1 MITQTLVDIMKS
13 RIDYGY
19 AHFNFDWTWIK
30 DKEIVVEGDEYEG
43 VLMIINDKGQMV
55 GFYGYQL
62 ITKYE
67 EEQ

>member
-1 MITQTLVDIMKS
+1 MLTGLTQEDTMNT

-19 AHFNFDWTWIK
+19 AHFNFDWQWIK

-62 ITKYE
+62 IEYE
-67 EEQ
+67 K

>member
-1 MITQTLVDIMKS
+1 MNIQIQEDTMNT

-19 AHFNFDWTWIK
+19 AHFNFDWTWIR

-43 VLMIINDKGQMV
+43 VLMIMNAKGQMV

-62 ITKYE
+62 IEYKDE
-67 EEQ
+67 

>member
-1 MITQTLVDIMKS
+1 MKS

-30 DKEIVVEGDEYEG
+30 DKEIVHEGDEFEG
-43 VLMIINDKGQMV
+43 ILIIFNDKGQRV
-55 GFYGYQL
+55 GFYGYKT
-62 ITKYE
+62 IEADDE

>member
-1 MITQTLVDIMKS
+1 MNT

-19 AHFNFDWTWIK
+19 AHFNFDYTWLR

-62 ITKYE
+62 ISEYE
-67 EEQ
+67 

>member
-1 MITQTLVDIMKS
+1 MNTRVD
-13 RIDYGY
+13 YNY
-19 AHFNFDWTWIK
+19 AHFNFDWQWIK

-62 ITKYE
+62 VEYE
-67 EEQ
+67 K

>member
-1 MITQTLVDIMKS
+1 MNT

-19 AHFNFDWTWIK
+19 AHFNFDWTWIR

-43 VLMIINDKGQMV
+43 VLMIMNAKGQMV

-62 ITKYE
+62 IEYKDE
-67 EEQ
+67 